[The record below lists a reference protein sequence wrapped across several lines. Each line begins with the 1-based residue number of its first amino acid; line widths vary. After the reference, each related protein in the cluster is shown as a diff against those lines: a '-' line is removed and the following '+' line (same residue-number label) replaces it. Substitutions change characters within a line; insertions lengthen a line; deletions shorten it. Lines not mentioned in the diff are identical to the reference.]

1 MKSLGKREQLPKEQM
16 LQVSVIHYS
25 ILEKWQCFNNL
36 GSDEDK
42 NCTSKVLAS
51 TNSRKVQIGSNSYLT
66 LQTHSKTYCLRYASL
81 YSYLCILS
89 YKLSIELHVVTL

>member
-1 MKSLGKREQLPKEQM
+1 MYFQGFNIHQFKKSADWFQL
-16 LQVSVIHYS
+16 L
-25 ILEKWQCFNNL
+25 
-36 GSDEDK
+36 D
-42 NCTSKVLAS
+42 
-51 TNSRKVQIGSNSYLT
+51 LT